1 MFGYLRFSYH
11 NRCFND
17 TIFNHNLHIQEF
29 ARIYL
34 YCHCYIRV
42 IVIQFF
48 EIFIWLILDLL
59 SEIMI
64 KNGIIEASIVVR
76 KSKIHPITGPQQSRK
91 SIKEMQF
98 YEIYKGHIKFQVI
111 SNLKSCVI
119 RKDISA
125 FVSYTIL
132 FSLLLFLINGSANR

>member
-17 TIFNHNLHIQEF
+17 IIFNHNLRIQEF

-76 KSKIHPITGPQQSRK
+76 KSKIPNHWSSAVPK
-91 SIKEMQF
+91 K
-98 YEIYKGHIKFQVI
+98 YKRNAILRDLQRAHKI
-111 SNLKSCVI
+111 SSNFELEKLRNKKRYLSV
-119 RKDISA
+119 R
-125 FVSYTIL
+125 
-132 FSLLLFLINGSANR
+132 FLYNFI